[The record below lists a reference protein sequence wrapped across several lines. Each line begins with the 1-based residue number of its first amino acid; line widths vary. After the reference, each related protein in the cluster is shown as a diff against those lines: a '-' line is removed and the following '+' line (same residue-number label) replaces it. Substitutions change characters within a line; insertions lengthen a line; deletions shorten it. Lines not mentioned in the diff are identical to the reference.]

1 MHWTTEQ
8 VALVLGLAG
17 RIVLCSWLRNVALV
31 VPLSTQVYEGK
42 PVNLFTQQR
51 STCTVALHP
60 VGTEVAKLNVTKP
73 CSASAVVIL

>member
-8 VALVLGLAG
+8 AALVLGLAG

-42 PVNLFTQQR
+42 PGNLVTQQR
-51 STCTVALHP
+51 STGTCTVALHKGHK
-60 VGTEVAKLNVTKP
+60 VK
-73 CSASAVVIL
+73 I

>member
-8 VALVLGLAG
+8 AALVLGLAG

-42 PVNLFTQQR
+42 PGNLVTQQR
-51 STCTVALHP
+51 STCTVTLHP
-60 VGTEVAKLNVTKP
+60 VRTGVAKLNVTKP
-73 CSASAVVIL
+73 CIVQLQQL